1 MRNLITSELSPNL
14 PKMGQ
19 SMPHSVA
26 SSDIGSSNYGEVG
39 LVPPGLRLEDYEVQN
54 VVFVEKAVFACPLPG
69 KAWIE
74 LGRWNP
80 VSLLFLVPAWSYH
93 VSGPADHWWFVARSA
108 NNMYFYAA
116 QFCMDES
123 GKNHVSGCVYLGL
136 CAAVASGL
144 QYPEAQWWFARE
156 WAPCRKPRSK
166 KELDRLLLNN
176 PSAMLPY
183 SWMDNNCQHFAVNLY
198 EGDPGHIA

>member
-1 MRNLITSELSPNL
+1 
-14 PKMGQ
+14 MGKWV
-19 SMPHSVA
+19 SCRLACGWRTTRCRMW
-26 SSDIGSSNYGEVG
+26 SS
-39 LVPPGLRLEDYEVQN
+39 LRRPCSRALCR
-54 VVFVEKAVFACPLPG
+54 A
-69 KAWIE
+69 
-74 LGRWNP
+74 RWNP